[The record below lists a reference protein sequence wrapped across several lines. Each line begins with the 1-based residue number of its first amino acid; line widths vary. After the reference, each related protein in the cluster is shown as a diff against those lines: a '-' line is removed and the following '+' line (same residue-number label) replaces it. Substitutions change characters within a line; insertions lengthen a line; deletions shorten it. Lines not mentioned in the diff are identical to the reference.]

1 MMVFAAM
8 HTPQEKSVSNNPQ
21 SETARMKLVEED
33 LLALRREL
41 GRA

>member
-1 MMVFAAM
+1 VAM
-8 HTPQEKSVSNNPQ
+8 NDIPEKSLSNNPP